1 MVLCLR
7 RDQWRNT
14 VQEKYTL
21 YIFILFYV
29 YFISVW
35 DTFYMKIIV
44 TIVPTKFAI
53 HCPFS
58 LCCLKP
64 KNKNQIF
71 SRSWNVFTSFFNI
84 FSRKFIHRHRHSNLY
99 RYIRCPSLF
108 SIISLDETI
117 DICLDSCYLGLP
129 KKDLQ

>member
-1 MVLCLR
+1 MK
-7 RDQWRNT
+7 
-14 VQEKYTL
+14 KYCTGKIHFM
-21 YIFILFYV
+21 YIYFILCIFYFGLR
-29 YFISVW
+29 YIL
-35 DTFYMKIIV
+35 YENNL

-64 KNKNQIF
+64 KNKNQLF